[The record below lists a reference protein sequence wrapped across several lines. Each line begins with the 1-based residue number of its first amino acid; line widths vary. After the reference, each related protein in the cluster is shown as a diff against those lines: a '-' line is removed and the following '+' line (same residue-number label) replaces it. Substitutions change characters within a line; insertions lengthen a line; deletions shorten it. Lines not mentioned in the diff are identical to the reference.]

1 MKSNFKLITFK
12 FLIPGIAVAL
22 VMVSCV
28 FTTSGSEE
36 HESYTK
42 EELTGDWTTTNPIKE
57 TDTDTLIQ
65 SFKLLDDE
73 TAVIT
78 LITSDGEQEVNGNWK
93 PDVKKEVGFIE
104 FESELQLSYYT
115 NPNHLQMIFG
125 DVKSNAGSLTFE
137 ANGLK
142 FKKE

>member
-1 MKSNFKLITFK
+1 
-12 FLIPGIAVAL
+12 
-22 VMVSCV
+22 MVSCV

-42 EELTGDWTTTNPIKE
+42 EELTGVWTTTNPINK

-78 LITSDGEQEVNGNWK
+78 LITPDGEQEVNGNWK
-93 PDVKKEVGFIE
+93 PNVKKEMSFIE

-115 NPNHLQMIFG
+115 NPNHLQVVFG
-125 DVKSNAGSLTFE
+125 DVQSNAGSLTFE

-142 FKKE
+142 FTKE

>member
-1 MKSNFKLITFK
+1 MKSFK
-12 FLIPGIAVAL
+12 FLIPGIAVAAFL
-22 VMVSCV
+22 VSCV

-42 EELTGDWTTTNPIKE
+42 EELTGVWTTTNPINK

-78 LITSDGEQEVNGNWK
+78 LITPDGEQEVNGNWK
-93 PDVKKEVGFIE
+93 PNVKKEVGFIE
-104 FESELQLSYYT
+104 FESELQLSYNS
-115 NPNHLQMIFG
+115 NPNHLQVVFG
-125 DVKSNAGSLTFE
+125 DVQSNAGSLTFA